1 MIPDHQKGEIIVKK
15 KLFKL
20 LAMALCVVMALSLTL
35 PAFALEDLSPPL
47 WQQFGYSSME
57 KMLTDW
63 EMTEEEYAAMV
74 ADELEYEES
83 LRVEESERLAW
94 LEAHADEAAAFDPYA
109 FYEEEFGADYPAE
122 EYIADAGFTA
132 EQFREDMLAVWMD
145 ARMYEEE
152 QAQVLADFIAA
163 HPREYAAFDP
173 YRYCVDNLY
182 YESAQEYMD
191 LWKMTPEEFEREM
204 LEYWMWEIQ
213 SQESQLEY
221 VAQEKEIRGGSRDGV
236 NVMVDGLCI
245 PFPDARPEITNDR
258 TMVPL
263 AAAMEYLGA
272 EVSYRQDEHAAAIS
286 MPEKSFYLYHKIGS
300 AELIITDAQPGGS
313 EPEDMVIQTVRMD
326 VPSYIKEGRTMVPV
340 AFFAQALGY
349 EVFWDDA
356 YKTAVLLDRDAA
368 IARIDEQFTLVNR
381 ILYALSGDSLVKDG
395 QSIRSDLDMKL
406 SLTLLDSMNGDEKF
420 DVTMSADIL
429 SNDVAAEGTYE
440 MDMQELFDLVLDIS
454 NEISELTE
462 EEQALYD
469 QYQALL
475 SKMTFE
481 LIVSMEDSRLYM
493 RSPLFSAMELVESD
507 DTWVS
512 VAFGDF
518 IADEDFTLG
527 TLAITYAFMDVT
539 SPFRAW
545 DEAVVGL
552 TDLLDVVG
560 DDCFTKSGSTYSIQW
575 SEEDEYMSGSAQL
588 KITPVGER
596 DCRFSLTFDL
606 NSDEFT
612 VDADLSGAS
621 GKLDADLDV
630 HVKNLLK
637 LVLDVT
643 GRMTATSKQ
652 PASAPPAGDDIFY
665 ADDLSHAA
673 LGW

>member
-1 MIPDHQKGEIIVKK
+1 MKK
-15 KLFKL
+15 KLTKL

-57 KMLTDW
+57 EMLTDW

-83 LRVEESERLAW
+83 LREEESERLAW

-122 EYIADAGFTA
+122 EYIADAGFTP

-245 PFPDARPEITNDR
+245 PFPDARPEITNDH

-527 TLAITYAFMDVT
+527 TLAITYAFMDVS

-545 DEAVVGL
+545 DEAVGGL

-560 DDCFTKSGSTYSIQW
+560 DDCFTKSGSTYSIKW
-575 SEEDEYMSGSAQL
+575 NEEDEYMSGSAQL

>member
-1 MIPDHQKGEIIVKK
+1 MKK
-15 KLFKL
+15 KLTKL

-57 KMLTDW
+57 EMLTDW

-83 LRVEESERLAW
+83 LREEEAERLAW

-122 EYIADAGFTA
+122 EYIADAGFTP

-518 IADEDFTLG
+518 IVDEDFTLG

-545 DEAVVGL
+545 DEAVGGL

>member
-1 MIPDHQKGEIIVKK
+1 MKK
-15 KLFKL
+15 KLTKL

-57 KMLTDW
+57 EMLTDW

-83 LRVEESERLAW
+83 LREEESERLAW

-122 EYIADAGFTA
+122 EYIADAGFTP

-245 PFPDARPEITNDR
+245 PFPDARPEITNDH

-527 TLAITYAFMDVT
+527 TLAITYAFMDVS

-545 DEAVVGL
+545 DEAVGGL